1 MKNMLFA
8 LWVLLLVPV
17 LVCADGYFDKM
28 RKKMDGITPKK
39 ERSLTTAV
47 GGVRGAK
54 NAAAENLYWK
64 GEVKPIEVDAAE
76 YAAFNEALSDAEQG
90 DFSAAEEK
98 FSAFL
103 VSYPESSLKGEV
115 ATALKEIAALKQ
127 PVASEEPVAAPME
140 REGAAD
146 SGVEKEE

>member
-1 MKNMLFA
+1 MKRILILIA
-8 LWVLLLVPV
+8 VAVLIPV
-17 LVCADGYFDKM
+17 LAAADGYFDKM

-54 NAAAENLYWK
+54 NAAVENLYWK
-64 GEVKPIEVDAAE
+64 GEVKQLEVDAAE

-90 DFSAAEEK
+90 DLTAAQEK

-103 VSYPESSLKGEV
+103 ENYPESSLKGDVTV
-115 ATALKEIAALKQ
+115 ALEEIAALQQ
-127 PVASEEPVAAPME
+127 PVAVEESAAAPV
-140 REGAAD
+140 EGEAAAEPE
-146 SGVEKEE
+146 VEPGK